1 MNIIEKRDYI
11 HNYLSL
17 VDEQIIDEL
26 FEKLH
31 SVFEKETV
39 LKSRL
44 TSRAKKSEKN
54 IHSGKFFTR
63 KEVERRT
70 NHIGR

>member
-17 VDEQIIDEL
+17 ANEQIIDEL
-26 FEKLH
+26 FVKLR
-31 SVFEKETV
+31 SVLEKETV

-44 TSRAKKSEKN
+44 TSRANKSEENIFYLFDYKN
-54 IHSGKFFTR
+54 
-63 KEVERRT
+63 
-70 NHIGR
+70 